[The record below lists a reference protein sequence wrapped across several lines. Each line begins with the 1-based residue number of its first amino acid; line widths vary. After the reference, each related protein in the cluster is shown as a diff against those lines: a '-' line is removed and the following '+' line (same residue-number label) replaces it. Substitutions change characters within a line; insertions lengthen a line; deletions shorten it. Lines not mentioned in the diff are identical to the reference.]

1 MVEQCHCNYYLAN
14 PAYGKYRLIYFH
26 TEFIP
31 LANLCYGLYQSGAYA
46 DHDDGDEHDL
56 LI

>member
-1 MVEQCHCNYYLAN
+1 MVEQCHRNYYLAN

-31 LANLCYGLYQSGAYA
+31 LANLFYGFYQTGAYD
-46 DHDDGDEHDL
+46 DHGDGDDHDL